1 MDFFSTATK
10 TSNRDFR
17 NNRGVYANVGG
28 NGARSLP
35 LCIDFHTQTL
45 NKSKH
50 EQVTE
55 ITRFKV
61 INILLRQNNLNYD
74 I

>member
-1 MDFFSTATK
+1 MDFFGTATK
-10 TSNRDFR
+10 PSNWDFR
-17 NNRGVYANVGG
+17 NTGGVYANVG
-28 NGARSLP
+28 NGAHSLP

-55 ITRFKV
+55 ITRFKG